1 MKISVSTDGK
11 DVVVEM
17 SKEKGKGFLI
27 RLSPCYCNQ
36 ILRITIRN
44 HI

>member
-17 SKEKGKGFLI
+17 SKEKGERIFNKI
-27 RLSPCYCNQ
+27 VAMLSNAS
-36 ILRITIRN
+36 
-44 HI
+44 